1 MLTKKLLN
9 ICYLFN
15 DSYSSLP
22 TPVQR
27 DEGDVSTSP
36 NLAHTKLQKT
46 KIQSTKANI
55 ERDHPWAGSELLYNQ
70 FFRTF
75 LLL

>member
-1 MLTKKLLN
+1 MNTMHKLTIVVIKHKTTNISADLYLTKKLLD

-15 DSYSSLP
+15 DSHPSPP

-36 NLAHTKLQKT
+36 NLAHTKLQKIIVNP
-46 KIQSTKANI
+46 KM
-55 ERDHPWAGSELLYNQ
+55 
-70 FFRTF
+70 
-75 LLL
+75 

>member
-1 MLTKKLLN
+1 MNTMHELIIVVTKHKIITISADLNLTKKLLN
-9 ICYLFN
+9 IWNLFN
-15 DSYSSLP
+15 DSYSSPP

-46 KIQSTKANI
+46 NGNSKI
-55 ERDHPWAGSELLYNQ
+55 
-70 FFRTF
+70 
-75 LLL
+75 